1 MKEIIIGFIF
11 FAILIAIGIFI
22 AGGKNKADLS
32 SDYEE
37 RAGQYQEGSGTG
49 HPLWR

>member
-1 MKEIIIGFIF
+1 MKEIIIGFILL
-11 FAILIAIGIFI
+11 AVLIAVAMFI
-22 AGGKNKADLS
+22 SGGKNKADLS

-37 RAGQYQEGSGTG
+37 RSGQYQEGSGTG